1 PENFPHR
8 ELILLTAF
16 IVVLGTLTIQGLTLG
31 PLMQRLTFDEY
42 DPVGHEIAQA
52 RVAAYRAALAT
63 LDGDASDDAKL
74 LRKELSRVLAQ
85 AEDSQDG
92 ATFEDPLDSLRLRGI
107 AVARK
112 TTYELRVSGAIGD
125 DAYHV
130 LEEEFDWAEMS
141 AGSPGR

>member
-1 PENFPHR
+1 MTLRP
-8 ELILLTAF
+8 LIE
-16 IVVLGTLTIQGLTLG
+16 
-31 PLMQRLTFDEY
+31 RLKFDEY
-42 DPVGHEIAQA
+42 DPVAHEVAQA

-63 LDGDASDDAKL
+63 LDGDSSDDAKL

-85 AEDSQDG
+85 AEESQDG
-92 ATFEDPLDSLRLRGI
+92 TSFEGPLDSLRLRGI
-107 AVARK
+107 AVARR

-141 AGSPGR
+141 AGAPGR